1 MAESTYDIGNNLP
14 TVDEETRKAELMYVA
29 EFEREAMGQAM
40 RRLEQLVSDRSV
52 IDMLRVFIDVT
63 DSFGLM
69 YVQKDI
75 ASKRV
80 VRDT

>member
-1 MAESTYDIGNNLP
+1 MAANTYNIGNNL
-14 TVDEETRKAELMYVA
+14 TTADEETRKAELMYVA
-29 EFEREAMGQAM
+29 EFEREAMEQAM

-52 IDMLRVFIDVT
+52 IDMLGVFIDVT

-80 VRDT
+80 KRDE